1 MLIKL
6 LFTLSYFSFN
16 LAAFFSYGCL
26 FSADELFH
34 ISPSFFAVSPMESPG
49 FSTFTLGRKS
59 WWDPY
64 ETSYKK
70 QFINQPNSAAEILC
84 PMSASFIDS
93 YSKSGPFGSTV
104 YNKDFYWK
112 PSCKPECIRTGTAS
126 GQRRNNPDAA
136 RNSEYVVFP
145 WKCPPSEG
153 EIRKALTA
161 QYSSTYACDFMGLP
175 QGTTHLLGQS
185 CVYERRSTWLQVK
198 RHMPLSADTETRA
211 SYRQPKPE
219 LLGNLFHY
227 SCKKNS
233 NLACCGIVPTVVQ
246 RHIHTQKQKGS
257 DVTTYDRFYGKR
269 VGDVTSVIKSLLPQE
284 LQQLHR
290 VLPEEVKM
298 LVQTTGRK

>member
-1 MLIKL
+1 MATK
-6 LFTLSYFSFN
+6 
-16 LAAFFSYGCL
+16 
-26 FSADELFH
+26 
-34 ISPSFFAVSPMESPG
+34 ES
-49 FSTFTLGRKS
+49 KQ

-70 QFINQPNSAAEILC
+70 QFINQPNSAAEILLC

-104 YNKDFYWK
+104 YNKDFCWK
-112 PSCKPECIRTGTAS
+112 PSCKPECIRAGTAS
-126 GQRRNNPDAA
+126 GQRRNNPHPSQSFMMWRLPRDAA
-136 RNSEYVVFP
+136 RNSEYVAFP

-175 QGTTHLLGQS
+175 QG
-185 CVYERRSTWLQVK
+185 YEDITKAEGRLARLHS
-198 RHMPLSADTETRA
+198 RHHMPLSADAETRA

-227 SCKKNS
+227 SCKKNP

-290 VLPEEVKM
+290 ILPEEEKEAVKSVLSKDACPNNREKM
-298 LVQTTGRK
+298 NKLPAVVHRSCSPEWISSWPGPL